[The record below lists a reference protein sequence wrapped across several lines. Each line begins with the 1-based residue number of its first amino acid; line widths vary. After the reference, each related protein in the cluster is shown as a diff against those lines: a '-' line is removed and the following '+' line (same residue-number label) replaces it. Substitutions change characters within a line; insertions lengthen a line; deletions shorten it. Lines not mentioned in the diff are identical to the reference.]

1 MSLNRN
7 QGMWAGLCTPAKLY
21 GIFSLMSIAGLL
33 YKQHLVGA
41 ISQGLFS
48 AIWLFVLNWICGEGW
63 TGLSWFLVLLPII
76 LGIALIMSG
85 AFIAVARMPYHMQR
99 AHAQQYGQHE

>member
-7 QGMWAGLCTPAKLY
+7 QGMWGALCMPAKLY
-21 GIFSLMSIAGLL
+21 GIVSLFSIAGLL

-48 AIWLFVLNWICGEGW
+48 AIWLFLLNWICGPAIVVGSVI
-63 TGLSWFLVLLPII
+63 LSTRLFEKFDKPLETTEKQPI
-76 LGIALIMSG
+76 
-85 AFIAVARMPYHMQR
+85 
-99 AHAQQYGQHE
+99 